1 MGTPAADAKKD
12 DKKTPA
18 ADANKTAKKRFR
30 LLQAVKGKATAKP
43 KAKVAVKG
51 KATAKPKAKVTIK
64 GKAKPKAKV
73 TVKGKATKPKATKK
87 AKLHV
92 KMNVKAG
99 AKTPK
104 APKAKV
110 SAKHKIKIKLST
122 KSTAFK
128 WQANKH
134 FDNKVAPSEFLK
146 DQECR
151 PAFLTAYQQL
161 YNVNWIRK
169 QTQDY
174 GNKCFVALIKLRGE
188 LACAACD
195 NTKSKYFSDP
205 AKLAIKDTDVE
216 DLGYCV
222 ALMGHFKKYGD
233 MMRSFLA
240 LAWHLGAKDIGNDLR
255 SDWKDTNFNETCG
268 KPATPAKKEDKK
280 PAADTKKPAADTKK
294 PAADTKK
301 DDTKKPA
308 ADAKKDATKKRILQQ
323 KVNKDADKKPEEK
336 KDADKKPE
344 EKKDA
349 DKKADDGKKP
359 EDKKPA
365 NPDDW
370 PLDKK
375 TGKE

>member
-18 ADANKTAKKRFR
+18 ADANKSAKKRFR
-30 LLQAVKGKATAKP
+30 LLQ
-43 KAKVAVKG
+43 AVKG

-92 KMNVKAG
+92 KMGVKAD
-99 AKTPK
+99 AK

-122 KSTAFK
+122 KSTGFK

-280 PAADTKKPAADTKK
+280 PADTKKDDTKKPADKKDDTKKPTDKKDDTKKPAADTKKPAADTKK

-308 ADAKKDATKKRILQQ
+308 ADAKKDDT
-323 KVNKDADKKPEEK
+323 
-336 KDADKKPE
+336 
-344 EKKDA
+344 
-349 DKKADDGKKP
+349 
-359 EDKKPA
+359 
-365 NPDDW
+365 
-370 PLDKK
+370 
-375 TGKE
+375 

>member
-1 MGTPAADAKKD
+1 MPTRPQLPMP
-12 DKKTPA
+12 TRPQ
-18 ADANKTAKKRFR
+18 KRDLDFYKPLKEKPQLNQR
-30 LLQAVKGKATAKP
+30 LRSQLKEKP
-43 KAKVAVKG
+43 NQRLRSQLKE
-51 KATAKPKAKVTIK
+51 KPLNQRL
-64 GKAKPKAKV
+64 P
-73 TVKGKATKPKATKK
+73 KK

-92 KMNVKAG
+92 KMGVKAD
-99 AKTPK
+99 AK

-122 KSTAFK
+122 KSTGFK

-151 PAFLTAYQQL
+151 PAFEDAYQQL

-169 QTQDY
+169 ITQDY

-280 PAADTKKPAADTKK
+280 PA
-294 PAADTKK
+294 DTKK

-308 ADAKKDATKKRILQQ
+308 D
-323 KVNKDADKKPEEK
+323 
-336 KDADKKPE
+336 
-344 EKKDA
+344 
-349 DKKADDGKKP
+349 
-359 EDKKPA
+359 
-365 NPDDW
+365 
-370 PLDKK
+370 
-375 TGKE
+375 

>member
-1 MGTPAADAKKD
+1 MG
-12 DKKTPA
+12 
-18 ADANKTAKKRFR
+18 
-30 LLQAVKGKATAKP
+30 
-43 KAKVAVKG
+43 
-51 KATAKPKAKVTIK
+51 
-64 GKAKPKAKV
+64 
-73 TVKGKATKPKATKK
+73 ATKK
-87 AKLHV
+87 AKLHL
-92 KMNVKAG
+92 KMGVKAD

-122 KSTAFK
+122 KSTGFK

-151 PAFLTAYQQL
+151 PAFERAYQQL
-161 YNVNWIRK
+161 YNINWIRK
-169 QTQDY
+169 ITQDY

-233 MMRSFLA
+233 MMRSFMH
-240 LAWHLGAKDIGNDLR
+240 LAWRLGAKDIGNDLR
-255 SDWKDTNFNETCG
+255 SDWKDLNFNETCG
-268 KPATPAKKEDKK
+268 TPAPTAKKEDKKPADDTKKPADKKDDTKKPTDKKDDTKK

-308 ADAKKDATKKRILQQ
+308 ADAKKDDTKNPAAPADTTKKRILQQ
-323 KVNKDADKKPEEK
+323 NVNKDADKKPEEK

-349 DKKADDGKKP
+349 DKKP
-359 EDKKPA
+359 
-365 NPDDW
+365 
-370 PLDKK
+370 
-375 TGKE
+375 